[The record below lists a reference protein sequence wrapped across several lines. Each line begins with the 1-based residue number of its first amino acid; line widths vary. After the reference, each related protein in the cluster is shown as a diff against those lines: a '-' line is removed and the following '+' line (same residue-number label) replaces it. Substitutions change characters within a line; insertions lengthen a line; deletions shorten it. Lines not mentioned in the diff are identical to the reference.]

1 MKELIQN
8 YSLKD
13 IILFIVIL
21 AAAIKGIVSWYEWAV
36 GKISTKVHKED
47 RYSLLQAEITK
58 LIESQK
64 QTNDTVGE
72 MAKTLQVLVDSDKD
86 DIKAFITQQHHH
98 FCYKVGYIDDYSL
111 DCIEKRYKHYKDE
124 GGNSFIADFMSEIRS
139 LPKKSILDFKEE
151 NLK

>member
-1 MKELIQN
+1 MKDLIQN

-13 IILFIVIL
+13 IVLFIVLL

-36 GKISTKVHKED
+36 GKISTRVHKED

-58 LIESQK
+58 LVESQK

-124 GGNSFIADFMSEIRS
+124 GGNSFIADFMAEIRS

>member
-58 LIESQK
+58 LIENQK